1 MIVEDSPSKTEFA
14 VVEKTKNL
22 LFGFEAEFGVPRRM
36 LPRYP
41 RGDDLDEQDFYYKWA
56 ASRVREFTGK
66 PVRYFSAYHARS
78 KSSSDWYVEPDE
90 TLVVQ
95 KGDLGVEAVS
105 PVFPFSDGLDVLD
118 RFLAWM
124 DDSGFYTNESMG
136 LHANFSVP
144 GRPPIDFLKI
154 ALFTDQDYVAD
165 LFKRKGNP
173 HADIINIETWMRSR
187 RIGNSQWIDRY
198 SDAVF
203 DQFFSELN
211 NDPVKERVMAELQT
225 LFRMRFSD
233 KYQFFSI
240 EKYNESGIVEFR
252 IIGNE
257 DYQTKRELI
266 RKKLVLFAWLMALG
280 TDETLY
286 RKEYLRKLFRTIQR
300 SRHNP
305 NNPMPSDDPVM
316 RPIARFVGNLR
327 TATAFGKFRNDP
339 DYADR
344 VLERIL
350 ENIARA
356 SAQGQ
361 PPTRREI
368 LSLRQFI
375 RTSLLPHI
383 DADDLQEIVDE
394 VGDAV
399 PVAELIA

>member
-1 MIVEDSPSKTEFA
+1 MIVEDSPSKAEFA
-14 VVEKTKNL
+14 VVEKSKNL
-22 LFGFEAEFGVPRRM
+22 LFGFEAEFGVTKRM

-56 ASRVREFTGK
+56 ASRVKEFAGK
-66 PVRYFSAYHARS
+66 PVRYFSAYHART

-90 TLVVQ
+90 TLVVP

-105 PVFPFSDGLDVLD
+105 PVFSFADGLDVLD
-118 RFLAWM
+118 RFLSWM

-154 ALFTDQDYVAD
+154 ALFTDQDYVAE
-165 LFKRKGNP
+165 LFKRKGNV
-173 HADIINIETWMRSR
+173 HADTIDIETWMRSR
-187 RIGNSQWIDRY
+187 RIRNSELANRY

-203 DQFFSELN
+203 DQFFAELN
-211 NDPVKERVMAELQT
+211 SDPVKERVMAELQT

-240 EKYNESGIVEFR
+240 EKYNKTGIVEFR
-252 IIGNE
+252 IIGN
-257 DYQTKRELI
+257 DNYHMKWELI
-266 RKKLVLFAWLMALG
+266 RKKLVLFAWLMAIG
-280 TDETLY
+280 TDATLY

-305 NNPMPSDDPVM
+305 NNPMPSDDPEM
-316 RPIARFVGNLR
+316 RPVARFVNNLR
-327 TATAFGKFRNDP
+327 TASAFGRFRADP
-339 DYADR
+339 DYADK

-356 SAQGQ
+356 SAQGN
-361 PPTRREI
+361 PPTRREM
-368 LSLRQFI
+368 LSLRRFI
-375 RTSLLPHI
+375 RTTLLPHI
-383 DADDLQEIVDE
+383 DTDDLQEIVDE
-394 VGDAV
+394 VGDVV
-399 PVAELIA
+399 PVAELIS